1 MPTNVEVPPLGESV
15 TEAVLIRWHK
25 NDGDPVA
32 RGDSLA
38 ELETDKAN
46 ADLNATAAGVFRPMK
61 APGDTVK
68 VGETIAR
75 IEEGTA
81 GSHPPKASAAPSA
94 SRSSKARCQGGRSR
108 PRPFAFCRRRTR

>member
-25 NDGDPVA
+25 NDGDSVA

-46 ADLNATAAGVFRPMK
+46 ADLNATASGVFRPMK

-81 GSHPPKASAAPSA
+81 AAAPA
-94 SRSSKARCQGGRSR
+94 PKTATA
-108 PRPFAFCRRRTR
+108 PPAAAPK